1 MATEFE
7 AARGRLGRLPLLA
20 AAVLWLL
27 SLFSGLFV
35 GLAVGLLAVV
45 AIGLPM
51 VVLGLSSVA
60 GFAFVG
66 GWLAVIAWAVLA
78 PPIGAMN
85 SERIATR
92 VSAASPPD
100 PANPTDQA
108 IVDRVTTVAVAAGV
122 QPDIRIVDAPFAD
135 AAGVGRRRAGGRS
148 QPVVIISRGAAT
160 LPEPLFRA
168 LAASALT
175 DAVEGR
181 GAALARAFAF
191 MPPLLPVL
199 VLRRLFRA
207 IRGHWL
213 RGIAIAYAFMFAW
226 GLIAAF
232 TASGTSDNL
241 AVRAAL
247 APFVAVGFTILLA
260 FILFM
265 VGGTMAAWLFVLAVP
280 GEWFASRARAAADVA
295 AIDLTR
301 DPAAWMQ
308 LISGAPGRSAK
319 PGWLD
324 RAAVGWTLPARP
336 GEAQRRAN
344 RLSRL
349 QGVAT
354 SLRSS

>member
-7 AARGRLGRLPLLA
+7 ASRGRLGRLPLLA

-27 SLFSGLFV
+27 SLFSSLFV

-51 VVLGLSSVA
+51 AVLGLSSIA
-60 GFAFVG
+60 GFAFFG
-66 GWLAVIAWAVLA
+66 GWFAAIAWAVLA
-78 PPIGAMN
+78 PPIGAVN

-92 VSAASPPD
+92 VSRASPPD

-108 IVDRVTTVAVAAGV
+108 IVERVTTVAVAAGV
-122 QPDIRIVDAPFAD
+122 QPDVRIVDAPFVD
-135 AAGVGRRRAGGRS
+135 AAGVGRRHSGGRA
-148 QPVVIISRGAAT
+148 QPVVIITRGAAT

-181 GAALARAFAF
+181 GAAIARAFAN
-191 MPPLLPVL
+191 MGPLLPVL
-199 VLRRLFRA
+199 GLRRLFRA
-207 IRGHWL
+207 VRGHWL
-213 RGIAIAYAFMFAW
+213 RALAIAYGFMFAW

-241 AVRAAL
+241 AVRAL
-247 APFVAVGFTILLA
+247 VSPFVAVGFTMLLG

-265 VGGTMAAWLFVLAVP
+265 VGATMAAWLFVVAVP

-301 DPAAWMQ
+301 DPSAWTQ
-308 LISGAPGRSAK
+308 LIAGAPARSVK

-336 GEAQRRAN
+336 GEAQRRVN

>member
-1 MATEFE
+1 MATEFD

-20 AAVLWLL
+20 AGALWLL
-27 SLFSGLFV
+27 SLISGLFV

-60 GFAFVG
+60 GFAFFG
-66 GWLAVIAWAVLA
+66 GWLAVVAWALLA
-78 PPIGAMN
+78 PPIGAVN

-92 VSAASPPD
+92 VSAAAPPD
-100 PANPTDQA
+100 PANPADQA
-108 IVDRVTTVAVAAGV
+108 IAERVATIAVAAGV
-122 QPDIRIVDAPFAD
+122 QPDVRIVDAPFVD
-135 AAGVGRRRAGGRS
+135 AAGVGRRRVGGRG

-175 DAVEGR
+175 DAVDGR
-181 GAALARAFAF
+181 AAAVARAFAF
-191 MPPLLPVL
+191 TPPLLPVL
-199 VLRRLFRA
+199 TLRRLFRA
-207 IRGHWL
+207 AHGHWL
-213 RGIAIAYAFMFAW
+213 RWIANAYAFMFAW

-232 TASGTSDNL
+232 TASGTSDNVV
-241 AVRAAL
+241 VRAL
-247 APFVAVGFTILLA
+247 VSPFVAVGFTLLLG

-265 VGGTMAAWLFVLAVP
+265 VGGTMIVWLFVLAVP

-295 AIDLTR
+295 AIELTR
-301 DPAAWMQ
+301 DPASWTQ
-308 LISGAPGRSAK
+308 LISGAPSRPVK

-324 RAAVGWTLPARP
+324 RAAVGWTLPTRP
-336 GEAQRRAN
+336 AEAQRRVS

-349 QGVAT
+349 QGMAG

>member
-1 MATEFE
+1 MATEFD
-7 AARGRLGRLPLLA
+7 AARGSLGRLPLVA
-20 AAVLWLL
+20 AGALWLL
-27 SLFSGLFV
+27 SLISSVFV
-35 GLAVGLLAVV
+35 GLAVGLLVVV
-45 AIGLPM
+45 AIGVPM

-66 GWLAVIAWAVLA
+66 GWLAVIAWALFA
-78 PPIGAMN
+78 PPIGAVN

-100 PANPTDQA
+100 PANPSDQA
-108 IVDRVTTVAVAAGV
+108 IVERVMTIAVAAGV
-122 QPDIRIVDAPFAD
+122 EPDIRIVDAPFAD

-160 LPEPLFRA
+160 LPEPMFRA

-207 IRGHWL
+207 VHGRWL
-213 RGIAIAYAFMFAW
+213 RWIAIAYAVMFAW
-226 GLIAAF
+226 GLVAAL
-232 TASGTSDNL
+232 TASGMSDNV
-241 AVRAAL
+241 AVRVL
-247 APFVAVGFTILLA
+247 VAPFVALGFTMLLA
-260 FILFM
+260 WILAM
-265 VGGTMAAWLFVLAVP
+265 VAGTIVVWLFVLAAP
-280 GEWFASRARAAADVA
+280 GEWFASRARAASDVA
-295 AIDLTR
+295 AVELTR
-301 DPAAWMQ
+301 DPASWMQ
-308 LISGAPGRSAK
+308 LISEAPARPVK

-336 GEAQRRAN
+336 GEAQGRLH

-349 QGVAT
+349 QGVAA